1 MFSTNYSSSSC
12 NYSKQFCCQQ
22 ILGNVIEMTAL
33 EETYILLRKT
43 GSEMCFRRK
52 IYRRT
57 QLYNND
63 VGKEKSAEEGKS
75 IKIEILLCI

>member
-1 MFSTNYSSSSC
+1 
-12 NYSKQFCCQQ
+12 
-22 ILGNVIEMTAL
+22 MTAL